1 MLFLDIGLL
10 QNANQINADL
20 IFEQELTQ
28 INQGALAEDSNS
40 RQLDDG
46 LCHPGLEP
54 GSSPCATFPDPG
66 SVPGMTKQRR

>member
-1 MLFLDIGLL
+1 MFISSCHASGGSL
-10 QNANQINADL
+10 
-20 IFEQELTQ
+20 
-28 INQGALAEDSNS
+28 SNS

-54 GSSPCATFPDPG
+54 GSSPCATFLDPG